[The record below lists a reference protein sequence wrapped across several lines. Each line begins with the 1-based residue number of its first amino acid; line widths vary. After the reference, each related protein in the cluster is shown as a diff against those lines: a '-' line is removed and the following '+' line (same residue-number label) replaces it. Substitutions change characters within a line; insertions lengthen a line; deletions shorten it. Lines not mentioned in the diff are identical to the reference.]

1 MLLVYIRQDG
11 LSGTPVYVGL
21 HKFTLMGR
29 EVELDNRD
37 KTGRSQ
43 GKEKHKTPIRLGQD
57 RAKTRTR

>member
-1 MLLVYIRQDG
+1 MVVVYIRQDG

-37 KTGRSQ
+37 KTWTRQ
-43 GKEKHKTPIRLGQD
+43 GEVREKESIRL
-57 RAKTRTR
+57 